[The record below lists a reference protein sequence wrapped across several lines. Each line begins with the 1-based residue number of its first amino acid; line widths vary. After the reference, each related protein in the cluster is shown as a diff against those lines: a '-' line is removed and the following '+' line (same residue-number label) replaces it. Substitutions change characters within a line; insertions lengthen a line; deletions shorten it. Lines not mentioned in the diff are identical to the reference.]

1 MTYMT
6 FDELVNWAYEA
17 KFISK
22 KDKKEFNE
30 INSINL
36 IISNELKN
44 EFIILK
50 QEIAYMNSI
59 MYP

>member
-22 KDKKEFNE
+22 KNKKEFE
-30 INSINL
+30 KKQIKFTINQDL
-36 IISNELKN
+36 VKELL
-44 EFIILK
+44 ILK
-50 QEIAYMNSI
+50 KEIDYLNSI
-59 MYP
+59 M